1 MALVVTVVAV
11 GVGAT
16 LFLGGRQG
24 DPPAPVDRPE
34 STVPVTK
41 TDLVETQQVDGQLG
55 YAGTAS
61 VIAGRNTM
69 VTWLPQPGD
78 TITRGQRVYD
88 GDNRPVLLLYGK
100 TPFWRE
106 LSLGVTDDPDVQI
119 LEENLRSL
127 GYGKN
132 LTVDNKFTAAT
143 AAVIRKWQKDHGL
156 EQTGTVALGDVVVL
170 PGPIRVAEVKAKTGA
185 PASGE
190 ILTATGTVKQVT
202 VDLPVTKS
210 GLAVKEKA
218 VTVGLPDGTTGTG
231 KITAVG
237 AIVAADGKGNG
248 QNSAGGTPTILVT
261 IALDDP
267 AVTGTLDGAP
277 VTVNFRGEEHK
288 GVLTVPVNALLA
300 LAEGGFGVQKVSDDG
315 SKSIVTVELGAFAN
329 SRVEITGTGVVEGM
343 KVTVPAT

>member
-1 MALVVTVVAV
+1 MALVVTAVAA
-11 GVGAT
+11 GVAAV
-16 LFLGGRQG
+16 LFAGGRQG
-24 DPPAPVDRPE
+24 DRSASVDRPE
-34 STVPVTK
+34 STVPVAK
-41 TDLVETQQVDGQLG
+41 TDLVETQQVDGHLG

-61 VIAGRNTM
+61 VTAGRNAM

-106 LSLGVTDDPDVQI
+106 LRLGVTDGPDVQI
-119 LEENLRSL
+119 LEENLWHL

-132 LTVDNKFTAAT
+132 LTVDNRFTAAT
-143 AAVIRKWQKDHGL
+143 AAVIRKWQKDRGV

-210 GLAVKEKA
+210 GLAVKDSG
-218 VTVGLPDGTTGTG
+218 VTVGLPDGKTTTG

-237 AIVAADGKGNG
+237 TIATSDGKGGG
-248 QNSAGGTPTILVT
+248 QNSAGGTPTIPVT
-261 IALDDP
+261 VALDDP

-277 VTVNFRGEEHK
+277 VTVNFKGEEHK
-288 GVLTVPVNALLA
+288 GVLTVPVNALMA
-300 LAEGGFGVQKVSDDG
+300 LAEGGFGVQKIADDG
-315 SKSIVTVELGAFAN
+315 NKSIITVELGAFGN
-329 SRVEITGTGVVEGM
+329 GRVEITGNGVVEGM